1 MSAASASSGHDAQI
15 VDPNHPLSL
24 ELKSLRSAL
33 ARFQDEAHDAAIK
46 LQRHS
51 LESISDHERMQHLQH
66 DNDLLR
72 NEVEMLRATP
82 HPDAS
87 PSTHPSALQAQ
98 QLTISLR
105 RLSDKLTATEGTL
118 LTRTTE
124 LANAMSEAARAKQA
138 EEGAY
143 HLASSARGR
152 EEEGKVRERDL
163 QLQLREAQEQARMSD
178 LVVNEYASLVR
189 TMEGRASNPLYRP
202 STPRTPSTPGSPASS
217 PNDPSS
223 SQLSLQ
229 SSGSSRSL
237 TSSLHEG
244 KMGLKKLLSEFSGE
258 IQRLEA
264 EIARLHGELAI
275 SETKLQAEKQNAAND
290 RAALARARHD
300 LERHRLDDA
309 SAAKMVS
316 RYMKFSQ
323 SSTDTLQRALA
334 ALKTRHQTTVDT
346 LSAQLASASHQRRAA
361 ETTASRLRDALDEL
375 GRDAM
380 REAFG
385 RRREVALRMQIIAQ
399 QEVIR
404 GHLVRLVQNVGE
416 SMQRGETGVEVL
428 SRLLQDAQGLVDQLD
443 GGYTDANAESMSAG
457 SAQRILAA
465 QHAVDSLVEELQA
478 ETTRRIQLETLLPT
492 TSSALG
498 LQGGDS
504 ASPSL
509 ITPLS
514 LDMALPGEAS
524 TPTALASAMLPSV
537 ASAELPSI
545 ASAIAPSVALA
556 SAILPPVPSL
566 PTTSTAPNMAALT
579 LSDTVQPP
587 PGPSPTE
594 VSPPAPPLSAPVE
607 ASSRGGV
614 ANSADPSI
622 APDPQA
628 PDASQASASRSSS
641 RCNEVSPIHEQEHE
655 RTPQLSQ
662 IALPASSE
670 DIQVVLLDDTQKDD
684 TPPIPTLNMIAPT
697 PIAVAFPTGGADI
710 LRNSAPATQADHP
723 EGAHSQISQP
733 TPTGREA
740 NSQISGPVPLTPPDE
755 DIPSLPKDSI
765 APSIDTAKAPTD
777 TTLPS
782 ANSDGPRASS
792 RVPVAFP
799 SASVAASSADVTSP
813 SAHAALSSAGVASS
827 SAHAASSSANS
838 ASLPSAEVEDLLSRL
853 SRVTHRYDKM
863 QAEFR
868 DCHAA
873 LQGLKQDVA
882 SFTSSF
888 SPSSLPYN
896 PSSLATA
903 IQRIDDYAEDA
914 RVELEIRAADDA
926 LAVRGLSAL
935 LTLPGALAPTAGI
948 PGDQRPT
955 LADATA
961 QITTFTSDDGP
972 SASTT
977 TLARKLA
984 DVQHDISAVQGAIG
998 ALHGVQRPTASPTFG
1013 HVMTTPSLRRTPS
1026 LKQLG
1031 GLASLGLRVP
1041 MPAFVLQDTRSTEE
1055 QGLAAPRAR
1064 TLSAMY
1070 MLGVGLRGR
1079 GVGGSPLPGTPS
1091 PRRVSMTPRPPMPP
1105 PESDSELESEAET
1118 GSRDEL
1124 NENAGDETTF
1134 QSFPTDLQRHL
1145 SSVIPPN
1152 SRYTVQSS
1160 LYPTYKSV
1168 KPISTCTKNFLEW
1181 LNTQPPGYFILMAHS
1196 MGGLLAAEAATHA
1209 SNNPQSYPGAR
1220 PSRIIGMIAFDVPF
1234 LGMHPHVVITGLASL
1249 FSKDDD
1255 KKTETQLNDQ
1265 NPDVHMVDGRVTD
1278 DWESYKRNMAER
1290 YSASSLNLPSPSPS
1304 PSPPSPNP
1312 LGPTRAEMSPF
1323 PPSYEAS
1330 IRSSSTSSLHS
1341 PSPSFVERAGGLLAQ
1356 ADGFIAS
1363 KADDPLVRWARKHRE
1378 DPFGAGKT
1386 WLVDHFQFGA
1396 CMFDPPGLT
1405 KRYRQLVA
1413 WNGQWVNYWTK
1424 TVPKASRGASS
1435 GSGEDRPSLSPSAS
1449 STSASLQSN
1458 SALDRRQDVV
1468 DNDLAL
1474 LGRGTAEL
1482 SLDTLSKAGSSA
1494 ASTISSNDS
1503 PFVTPCG
1510 SPNISRTPSPIPL
1523 TERPPPPLPP
1533 RRSSPMPHGRSS
1545 PIPPP
1550 LPPRHSSSTSTS
1562 SIPPLPPRR
1571 SASPTPPLPPR
1582 PPAHAAASGSSD
1594 DPPLAT
1600 YPPLSGED
1608 DDKRSLDED
1617 GFEVIPPSE
1626 ASESVENGAE
1636 PADSQPPDPPLAD
1649 TPPDPTDAKARAKE
1663 EKARQKAEKEAA
1675 KAAEK
1680 EAKARAKEEQQQAR
1694 EKERVKTEQEQE
1706 KARVKEEKTRAKEE
1720 QERERARLREEKEL
1734 IKQREAEQKEL
1745 ARQQKEVAKRE
1756 QREKSGKQGEKEG
1769 KRDKSYHF
1777 VVLPTGLGQILGGA
1791 EHWESVPIAG
1801 VDDEVAAHCG
1811 LFIRGQNL
1819 DYDGLVERVG
1829 RKVLEICDKA

>member
-1 MSAASASSGHDAQI
+1 MDTLSAASASSGYDI
-15 VDPNHPLSL
+15 DPNHPLSL

-33 ARFQDEAHDAAIK
+33 ARFQATHDAAIK

-51 LESISDHERMQHLQH
+51 LESINDHERMQHLQH

-105 RLSDKLTATEGTL
+105 RLSDKLTATEETL

-385 RRREVALRMQIIAQ
+385 RRREVSLRMQIIAQ

-404 GHLVRLVQNVGE
+404 GHLVRLVQSVGE
-416 SMQRGETGVEVL
+416 SMQRGETGMEVL
-428 SRLLQDAQGLVDQLD
+428 SRLLQDAQGLVEQLD
-443 GGYTDANAESMSAG
+443 GEHVNANEGEISAG

-498 LQGGDS
+498 LHGGDS

-514 LDMALPGEAS
+514 LDMALPSEAS
-524 TPTALASAMLPSV
+524 TPTG
-537 ASAELPSI
+537 I
-545 ASAIAPSVALA
+545 ASAILPSVALA
-556 SAILPPVPSL
+556 SAILPSVPAIL
-566 PTTSTAPNMAALT
+566 PSVPAPLDSISTVPNT
-579 LSDTVQPP
+579 GSTVVTDAVQTP

-594 VSPPAPPLSAPVE
+594 VASPAPPQSGTVNHDE
-607 ASSRGGV
+607 ASSRGGT
-614 ANSADPSI
+614 ANSADAII
-622 APDPQA
+622 APDVQA
-628 PDASQASASRSSS
+628 PTSASQTSTSRPNSTS
-641 RCNEVSPIHEQEHE
+641 NEVSPIHEQEHE
-655 RTPQLSQ
+655 RTPQTSQ
-662 IALPASSE
+662 IALPASTE
-670 DIQVVLLDDTQKDD
+670 DTQVFVFNDTQMDD

-697 PIAVAFPTGGADI
+697 PIAVAFPTGGADV
-710 LRNSAPATQADHP
+710 LRNSAP
-723 EGAHSQISQP
+723 P

-765 APSIDTAKAPTD
+765 ASSTD

-792 RVPVAFP
+792 RTPVAFAP
-799 SASVAASSADVTSP
+799 ASVAAFSVDVT
-813 SAHAALSSAGVASS
+813 SS
-827 SAHAASSSANS
+827 SAHAAPSSANS
-838 ASLPSAEVEDLLSRL
+838 ASLPLAEVEDLLSRL

-882 SFTSSF
+882 SFTSSS

-896 PSSLATA
+896 PSSLAAA

-955 LADATA
+955 LADTAA
-961 QITTFTSDDGP
+961 QITAFTSDDGP
-972 SASTT
+972 SASTAS
-977 TLARKLA
+977 LARKLA
-984 DVQHDISAVQGAIG
+984 DVQHDISAVQSAVG

-1031 GLASLGLRVP
+1031 GLGNLGLRVP
-1041 MPAFVLQDTRSTEE
+1041 MPAFVLQDTRSAEE

-1118 GSRDEL
+1118 VSAVEDEL
-1124 NENAGDETTF
+1124 NEDAGDETTF
-1134 QSFPTDLQRHL
+1134 QSFPTDLQQHL

-1181 LNTQPPGYFILMAHS
+1181 LNTQPPGYVILMAHS

-1209 SNNPQSYPGAR
+1209 SNNPQLYPGAR

-1249 FSKDDD
+1249 FAKDDD
-1255 KKTETQLNDQ
+1255 KKTETQLNDH

-1290 YSASSLNLPSPSPS
+1290 YSASSLNLSSPSPS
-1304 PSPPSPNP
+1304 PSPPSPNL

-1323 PPSYEAS
+1323 PPSYESS
-1330 IRSSSTSSLHS
+1330 IRSSSTSSLPS
-1341 PSPSFVERAGGLLAQ
+1341 SSPSFAERAGGLLAQ

-1363 KADDPLVRWARKHRE
+1363 KADDPLVRWARKHRA

-1386 WLVDHFQFGA
+1386 WLIDHFQFGA

-1413 WNGQWVNYWTK
+1413 WNGQWVNYWTQ
-1424 TVPKASRGASS
+1424 TVPKASRGASP
-1435 GSGEDRPSLSPSAS
+1435 GSGEERPSLSPSTS
-1449 STSASLQSN
+1449 STSPSLQSN

-1474 LGRGTAEL
+1474 LGQGTAEL

-1510 SPNISRTPSPIPL
+1510 SPNMSRTPSPIPL
-1523 TERPPPPLPP
+1523 TERPPPLPP
-1533 RRSSPMPHGRSS
+1533 RRSS

-1550 LPPRHSSSTSTS
+1550 LPPRHSSSNATS

-1571 SASPTPPLPPR
+1571 SSSPTPPLPPR
-1582 PPAHAAASGSSD
+1582 RSAPSSSD

-1600 YPPLSGED
+1600 YPPPGSED

-1636 PADSQPPDPPLAD
+1636 PEGDGAKAADSQPPDPPLAD
-1649 TPPDPTDAKARAKE
+1649 TSSDPADAKARAKE
-1663 EKARQKAEKEAA
+1663 EKARQRAEKEAA

-1680 EAKARAKEEQQQAR
+1680 EAKARAKEDQAR
-1694 EKERVKTEQEQE
+1694 EKARVREEQEQE
-1706 KARVKEEKTRAKEE
+1706 KARVKEEKARQKEE
-1720 QERERARLREEKEL
+1720 QEQEKERAKREKEL
-1734 IKQREAEQKEL
+1734 TKQREAEQKEL
-1745 ARQQKEVAKRE
+1745 AKRD
-1756 QREKSGKQGEKEG
+1756 KSGKEG
-1769 KRDKSYHF
+1769 KQRDKSYHF

>member
-1 MSAASASSGHDAQI
+1 MSAASVSSSYDAQI
-15 VDPNHPLSL
+15 IDSNHPLSL

-51 LESISDHERMQHLQH
+51 LESINDHERMQHLQH

-72 NEVEMLRATP
+72 NEVEMLRATS

-105 RLSDKLTATEGTL
+105 RLSDKLTATEETL

-163 QLQLREAQEQARMSD
+163 RLQLREAQEQARMSD

-229 SSGSSRSL
+229 STGSSRSL

-309 SAAKMVS
+309 SAAEMVS

-385 RRREVALRMQIIAQ
+385 RRREVALRMHIIAQ

-416 SMQRGETGVEVL
+416 SMRRGETGVEVL

-443 GGYTDANAESMSAG
+443 GGRTTSTVDEISAG
-457 SAQRILAA
+457 SVQRILAA

-509 ITPLS
+509 ITPLA

-556 SAILPPVPSL
+556 SAILPPVPGL
-566 PTTSTAPNMAALT
+566 PTTSTAPNTTALT

-594 VSPPAPPLSAPVE
+594 VAPPASPLSAPVE
-607 ASSRGGV
+607 ASSRGGT

-622 APDPQA
+622 AHDPQA
-628 PDASQASASRSSS
+628 PTDASQTSASRSNSS
-641 RCNEVSPIHEQEHE
+641 CNEVSPIHEQEHE

-670 DIQVVLLDDTQKDD
+670 DTQVVLLDDTQKDD

-710 LRNSAPATQADHP
+710 LRNSAPAAQADRR
-723 EGAHSQISQP
+723 EGAHSQNSQP

-740 NSQISGPVPLTPPDE
+740 NSQIAGPVPLTPPDE

-765 APSIDTAKAPTD
+765 ASSTD
-777 TTLPS
+777 TILPS
-782 ANSDGPRASS
+782 ANSDGPRASPQA
-792 RVPVAFP
+792 PVAFP
-799 SASVAASSADVTSP
+799 SASVAASSADVTS
-813 SAHAALSSAGVASS
+813 SSADVISS

-838 ASLPSAEVEDLLSRL
+838 ASLTSAEVEDLLSRL

-882 SFTSSF
+882 SFTSSS

-896 PSSLATA
+896 PSSLAAA

-935 LTLPGALAPTAGI
+935 LTLPGAVAPTAGI

-955 LADATA
+955 LADTAA
-961 QITTFTSDDGP
+961 QITAFTSDDGP

-984 DVQHDISAVQGAIG
+984 DVQHDISAVQGAVG

-1041 MPAFVLQDTRSTEE
+1041 MPAFVVQDARSAEE

-1118 GSRDEL
+1118 TYAGDEL
-1124 NENAGDETTF
+1124 NEDAGDETTF
-1134 QSFPTDLQRHL
+1134 QSFPTDLQQHL
-1145 SSVIPPN
+1145 SSVIPTN

-1181 LNTQPPGYFILMAHS
+1181 LNTQPPGYVILMAHS

-1290 YSASSLNLPSPSPS
+1290 YSASSLNLSSPSPS
-1304 PSPPSPNP
+1304 SSPPSPNL

-1330 IRSSSTSSLHS
+1330 IRSSSTTSLHS

-1424 TVPKASRGASS
+1424 TVPKASRGASP
-1435 GSGEDRPSLSPSAS
+1435 GSGEERPSLSPSAS
-1449 STSASLQSN
+1449 SNSASLQSN

-1474 LGRGTAEL
+1474 LGGGTAEL
-1482 SLDTLSKAGSSA
+1482 SLESLSKAGSSA

-1510 SPNISRTPSPIPL
+1510 SPNISRTQSPIPL

-1533 RRSSPMPHGRSS
+1533 RRSSPLPQGRSS

-1582 PPAHAAASGSSD
+1582 RTAHAAASGSSD

-1600 YPPLSGED
+1600 YPSPAGED

-1626 ASESVENGAE
+1626 ASESVENAAE

-1675 KAAEK
+1675 KATEK
-1680 EAKARAKEEQQQAR
+1680 EAKAHAKEEQQ
-1694 EKERVKTEQEQE
+1694 QEQE
-1706 KARVKEEKTRAKEE
+1706 KARVKEEKARQKEE
-1720 QERERARLREEKEL
+1720 QEQEKERAKREKEL
-1734 IKQREAEQKEL
+1734 TKQREAEQKEL
-1745 ARQQKEVAKRE
+1745 AKRD
-1756 QREKSGKQGEKEG
+1756 KSGKEG
-1769 KRDKSYHF
+1769 KQRDKSYHF

>member
-1 MSAASASSGHDAQI
+1 MSAASASSGYDI
-15 VDPNHPLSL
+15 DPNHPLSL
-24 ELKSLRSAL
+24 ELKSLRSAF
-33 ARFQDEAHDAAIK
+33 ARFQATHDAAIK

-51 LESISDHERMQHLQH
+51 LESINDHERMQHLQH

-72 NEVEMLRATP
+72 NEVEKLRATP

-105 RLSDKLTATEGTL
+105 RLSDKLTATEETL

-163 QLQLREAQEQARMSD
+163 HLQLREAQEQARMSD

-385 RRREVALRMQIIAQ
+385 RRREVSLRMQIIAQ

-404 GHLVRLVQNVGE
+404 GHLVRLVQSVGE
-416 SMQRGETGVEVL
+416 SMQKGETGMEVL
-428 SRLLQDAQGLVDQLD
+428 SRLLQDAQGLVEQLD
-443 GGYTDANAESMSAG
+443 GEHVNANEGEISAG

-498 LQGGDS
+498 LHGGDS

-514 LDMALPGEAS
+514 LDMALPSEAS
-524 TPTALASAMLPSV
+524 TPTG
-537 ASAELPSI
+537 I
-545 ASAIAPSVALA
+545 ASAILPSVALA
-556 SAILPPVPSL
+556 SAILPSVPAPSDSI
-566 PTTSTAPNMAALT
+566 STAPNT
-579 LSDTVQPP
+579 GSTVVSDAVQTP
-587 PGPSPTE
+587 PGPSPTK
-594 VSPPAPPLSAPVE
+594 VAPPAPPQSLPVE
-607 ASSRGGV
+607 AGSRGGT
-614 ANSADPSI
+614 ANSADAII
-622 APDPQA
+622 APDVQA
-628 PDASQASASRSSS
+628 PTDASPVSY
-641 RCNEVSPIHEQEHE
+641 EVSPVHEQEHE
-655 RTPQLSQ
+655 RTPQSSQ

-670 DIQVVLLDDTQKDD
+670 DTQVFVLNDTQKDN
-684 TPPIPTLNMIAPT
+684 TTPIPMLNMIAPT
-697 PIAVAFPTGGADI
+697 PIAVAFPSGGPDAFHNGGALQD
-710 LRNSAPATQADHP
+710 SAP
-723 EGAHSQISQP
+723 S
-733 TPTGREA
+733 TPTGQRGGASAGQPGGA
-740 NSQISGPVPLTPPDE
+740 NSQISGPVLLTPLDE

-765 APSIDTAKAPTD
+765 ASSTD
-777 TTLPS
+777 TTLPF
-782 ANSDGPRASS
+782 ANSNGPRASS
-792 RVPVAFP
+792 QAPVAFP
-799 SASVAASSADVTSP
+799 SASVAAPSADVTSSP
-813 SAHAALSSAGVASS
+813 AHAALPSAGVT
-827 SAHAASSSANS
+827 SSANS
-838 ASLPSAEVEDLLSRL
+838 ASLSSAEVEDLLSRL

-882 SFTSSF
+882 SFTSSS
-888 SPSSLPYN
+888 SPSSLPFN
-896 PSSLATA
+896 PSSLAAA

-935 LTLPGALAPTAGI
+935 LTLPGALAPTVGI

-955 LADATA
+955 LADTAA
-961 QITTFTSDDGP
+961 QITAFTSDDGP

-984 DVQHDISAVQGAIG
+984 DVQHDISAVQGAVG

-1091 PRRVSMTPRPPMPP
+1091 PRRVSTTPRPPMTPP
-1105 PESDSELESEAET
+1105 KSDSEPESEAET
-1118 GSRDEL
+1118 VSASEADSSTEDEDDRL
-1124 NENAGDETTF
+1124 TCLLK
-1134 QSFPTDLQRHL
+1134 SFPTDLQQHL

-1181 LNTQPPGYFILMAHS
+1181 LNTQPPGYVILMAHS

-1249 FSKDDD
+1249 FAKDDD

-1290 YSASSLNLPSPSPS
+1290 YSASSLNLPSPLPSPS
-1304 PSPPSPNP
+1304 PSPPSPNL

-1323 PPSYEAS
+1323 PPSYESS

-1341 PSPSFVERAGGLLAQ
+1341 SSPSFAERAGGLLAQ

-1363 KADDPLVRWARKHRE
+1363 KADDPLVRWARKHRA

-1386 WLVDHFQFGA
+1386 WLIDHFQFGA

-1413 WNGQWVNYWTK
+1413 WNGQWVNYWTQ
-1424 TVPKASRGASS
+1424 TVPKASRGASP
-1435 GSGEDRPSLSPSAS
+1435 GSGEERPSLSPSTS
-1449 STSASLQSN
+1449 STSPSLQSN
-1458 SALDRRQDVV
+1458 SALERRQDVV

-1474 LGRGTAEL
+1474 LGQGTAEL

-1510 SPNISRTPSPIPL
+1510 SPNMSRTPSPIPL
-1523 TERPPPPLPP
+1523 TERPPPLPP
-1533 RRSSPMPHGRSS
+1533 RRSS

-1550 LPPRHSSSTSTS
+1550 LPPRHSSSNATS

-1571 SASPTPPLPPR
+1571 SSSPTPPLPPR
-1582 PPAHAAASGSSD
+1582 RSAPSSSD

-1600 YPPLSGED
+1600 YPPPGSED

-1636 PADSQPPDPPLAD
+1636 PEGDGAKAADSQPPDPPLAD
-1649 TPPDPTDAKARAKE
+1649 TPSDPADAKARAKE

-1675 KAAEK
+1675 KAAAK
-1680 EAKARAKEEQQQAR
+1680 DAKARAKEEQAR
-1694 EKERVKTEQEQE
+1694 EKARVREEQEQE
-1706 KARVKEEKTRAKEE
+1706 KARVKEEKARQKEE
-1720 QERERARLREEKEL
+1720 QEQEKERAKREKEL
-1734 IKQREAEQKEL
+1734 TKQREAEQKEL
-1745 ARQQKEVAKRE
+1745 AKRD
-1756 QREKSGKQGEKEG
+1756 KSGKEG
-1769 KRDKSYHF
+1769 KQRDKSYHF

-1801 VDDEVAAHCG
+1801 VDNEVAAHCG

>member
-1 MSAASASSGHDAQI
+1 MSAASVSSGYDAHI
-15 VDPNHPLSL
+15 IDPNHPLSL

-51 LESISDHERMQHLQH
+51 LESINDHERMQHLQH

-105 RLSDKLTATEGTL
+105 RLSDKLTATEETL

-124 LANAMSEAARAKQA
+124 LAHAMSEAARAKLA

-143 HLASSARGR
+143 ALASSARGR

-290 RAALARARHD
+290 REALARARHD

-416 SMQRGETGVEVL
+416 SMRRGETGVEVL
-428 SRLLQDAQGLVDQLD
+428 SRLLEDAQGLVEQLD
-443 GGYTDANAESMSAG
+443 GRKQDVHEGEMSAG
-457 SAQRILAA
+457 SVQRILAA

-524 TPTALASAMLPSV
+524 TPTG
-537 ASAELPSI
+537 I
-545 ASAIAPSVALA
+545 ASAILPSVALA
-556 SAILPPVPSL
+556 SAILPPVPGL
-566 PTTSTAPNMAALT
+566 PSTSVA
-579 LSDTVQPP
+579 SDTPAAPEAEQTT

-594 VSPPAPPLSAPVE
+594 VAPPAPPLSGPVDHDG
-607 ASSRGGV
+607 ASSRGVG
-614 ANSADPSI
+614 ADAII
-622 APDPQA
+622 APDLQA
-628 PDASQASASRSSS
+628 PRDASQAS
-641 RCNEVSPIHEQEHE
+641 NEVSPTHEQEHE
-655 RTPQLSQ
+655 RTPQTSQ
-662 IALPASSE
+662 ISLPASSE
-670 DIQVVLLDDTQKDD
+670 DAKGALLNDTQKGKLENTQKDD

-697 PIAVAFPTGGADI
+697 PIAVAFPTGPLFSGGADA
-710 LRNSAPATQADHP
+710 LQNSAP
-723 EGAHSQISQP
+723 S
-733 TPTGREA
+733 TPTGQPERA
-740 NSQISGPVPLTPPDE
+740 NAQIPGPVPLTPPDE
-755 DIPSLPKDSI
+755 AIPSLPKDLI
-765 APSIDTAKAPTD
+765 APSTD
-777 TTLPS
+777 ITLPFVNS
-782 ANSDGPRASS
+782 AGPRVSS
-792 RVPVAFP
+792 QAPVAFP
-799 SASVAASSADVTSP
+799 SADVTSS
-813 SAHAALSSAGVASS
+813 SAHAALSSAGVAASS
-827 SAHAASSSANS
+827 PHAASSSANS
-838 ASLPSAEVEDLLSRL
+838 ASLPSAEVEDLFSRL
-853 SRVTHRYDKM
+853 SRVTHRYDRM

-882 SFTSSF
+882 SFTSS
-888 SPSSLPYN
+888 SGPSSLPYN
-896 PSSLATA
+896 PSSLAAA

-955 LADATA
+955 LADTAA
-961 QITTFTSDDGP
+961 QITAFTSDDGP

-984 DVQHDISAVQGAIG
+984 DVQHDISAVQGAVG

-1031 GLASLGLRVP
+1031 GLGNLGLRVP
-1041 MPAFVLQDTRSTEE
+1041 MPAFVMQDTRAAEE
-1055 QGLAAPRAR
+1055 HGQAAPRAR

-1091 PRRVSMTPRPPMPP
+1091 PRRVSTTPRPPMPP

-1118 GSRDEL
+1118 GKDEL
-1124 NENAGDETTF
+1124 KKETGDETTF
-1134 QSFPTDLQRHL
+1134 QSFPTDLQQHL
-1145 SSVIPPN
+1145 SRVIPPN

-1181 LNTQPPGYFILMAHS
+1181 LNTQPPGYVILMAHS

-1249 FSKDDD
+1249 FAKDDD

-1265 NPDVHMVDGRVTD
+1265 HPDVHMVDGRVTD

-1290 YSASSLNLPSPSPS
+1290 YSASSLNLPSPSRS
-1304 PSPPSPNP
+1304 PSPPSPNL

-1323 PPSYEAS
+1323 PPSYESS

-1341 PSPSFVERAGGLLAQ
+1341 SSTSFAERAGGLLAQ

-1363 KADDPLVRWARKHRE
+1363 KADEPLVRWARKHRA

-1386 WLVDHFQFGA
+1386 WLIDHFQFGA

-1413 WNGQWVNYWTK
+1413 WNGQWVNYWTE
-1424 TVPKASRGASS
+1424 TVPKASRGSSPGS
-1435 GSGEDRPSLSPSAS
+1435 GSERPSLSPSAS
-1449 STSASLQSN
+1449 SNSASLHSN
-1458 SALDRRQDVV
+1458 PALDRRQDVV

-1474 LGRGTAEL
+1474 LGKGTAEL
-1482 SLDTLSKAGSSA
+1482 SLDTLSKAGYSA

-1510 SPNISRTPSPIPL
+1510 SPNMSRTPSPIPL
-1523 TERPPPPLPP
+1523 TERPPPLPP
-1533 RRSSPMPHGRSS
+1533 RRSSP
-1545 PIPPP
+1545 IPPL
-1550 LPPRHSSSTSTS
+1550 LPPRHSSSKSTS
-1562 SIPPLPPRR
+1562 SIPPLPSRR

-1582 PPAHAAASGSSD
+1582 RPAPAAESSSND
-1594 DPPLAT
+1594 DPPLAA
-1600 YPPLSGED
+1600 YPPLD
-1608 DDKRSLDED
+1608 DDEKDSVDEES
-1617 GFEVIPPSE
+1617 FEVIPPSE
-1626 ASESVENGAE
+1626 ASESVENGVE
-1636 PADSQPPDPPLAD
+1636 PGENDTKLGTSQPPDPPLAD
-1649 TPPDPTDAKARAKE
+1649 TSLDPADAKARKKE
-1663 EKARQKAEKEAA
+1663 EKARQKAEKEVA

-1680 EAKARAKEEQQQAR
+1680 EGKARAKEEQAR
-1694 EKERVKTEQEQE
+1694 EKERVRQEKARAKEDQEQE
-1706 KARVKEEKTRAKEE
+1706 KERAK
-1720 QERERARLREEKEL
+1720 REKEL
-1734 IKQREAEQKEL
+1734 TKQREAEQKQL
-1745 ARQQKEVAKRE
+1745 AKQQKELAKRD
-1756 QREKSGKQGEKEG
+1756 KQGKES